1 MRNIGQILSTHL
13 LKRGAWGTYYF
24 NNLFKII
31 EKVSVIDMYVIDSQC
46 NRHVIDM
53 TSYMSI

>member
-13 LKRGAWGTYYF
+13 LKRGAWDTYYF